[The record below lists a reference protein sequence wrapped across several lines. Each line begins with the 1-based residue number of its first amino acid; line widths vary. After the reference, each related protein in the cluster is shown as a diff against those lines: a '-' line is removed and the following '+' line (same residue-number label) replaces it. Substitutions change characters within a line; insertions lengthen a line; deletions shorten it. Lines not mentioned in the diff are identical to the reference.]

1 MPTVELCSGPRVTR
15 AGRGREALGTLL
27 LLIKPR
33 DGSLHAA
40 LHLQVCLLSTCTRCV
55 VPPTRVGRLVCKEHC
70 AVAVLPSWRNIVLT
84 IDRDA
89 HEPAP
94 GRPDRL
100 TEPRQPPP
108 NDSVVA
114 PFSAMGCTK
123 FWRGATHRNTPR
135 FGQNI
140 AANSG
145 VTTAGVARCGKMW
158 NRLVHY
164 SVGHFQHSGV
174 SSLGSSVLGARA
186 GATHS
191 GHRISR
197 PAAVPLCSVLEF

>member
-123 FWRGATHRNTPR
+123 LWRGATHRNTPPFWPEYR
-135 FGQNI
+135 GKF
-140 AANSG
+140 
-145 VTTAGVARCGKMW
+145 RCNYRRGRALWKDVEPS
-158 NRLVHY
+158 R
-164 SVGHFQHSGV
+164 
-174 SSLGSSVLGARA
+174 SLLCGSLS
-186 GATHS
+186 T
-191 GHRISR
+191 
-197 PAAVPLCSVLEF
+197 